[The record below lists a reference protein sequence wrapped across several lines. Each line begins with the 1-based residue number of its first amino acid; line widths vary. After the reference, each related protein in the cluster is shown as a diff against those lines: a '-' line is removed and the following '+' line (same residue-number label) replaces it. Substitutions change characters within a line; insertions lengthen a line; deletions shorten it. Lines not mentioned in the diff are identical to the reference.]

1 MNRRDVLRFLGAGA
15 AVAAGYG
22 AVAWLDGALPLG
34 RRGRLLSQTRL
45 SMGTFVSVS
54 VLDSSPARAEEAV
67 GQAFATLDRL
77 EAELTRY
84 RPGTALSVL
93 NAEGRVDGPPQSL
106 LTLLDLAAHSHRITG
121 GAFDPTVQ
129 PVLAYLERTSAEGR
143 LPDAR
148 HMEELRPLLGFGR
161 VRWDG
166 REVRLERGGM
176 ALTLNAVGKGHIV
189 DQMVETL
196 RRCGVRHGL
205 VNAGG
210 DLRAFGGKGQ
220 GTPWTI
226 ALRDP
231 ANPGRSLRDV
241 ELFDGACATTGD
253 YEVFFD
259 REKLFHHVVDPAT
272 AQCPHWAHA
281 ATVVAES
288 TALADSLST
297 ALMVLGPAGL
307 DTVSRHGRVVSLV
320 AAAS

>member
-22 AVAWLDGALPLG
+22 AVTWLDGVLPLG
-34 RRGRLLSQTRL
+34 RSGRLLAQTRL
-45 SMGTFVSVS
+45 AMGTFVSVS
-54 VLDSSPARAEEAV
+54 VLDASPARAEEAM
-67 GQAFATLDRL
+67 GRAFATLDRL

-84 RPGTALSVL
+84 RSGTALSVL
-93 NAEGRVDGPPQSL
+93 NAEGRVDAPPQSL
-106 LTLLDLAAHSHRITG
+106 LRLLELAEHSHRITS

-129 PVLAYLERTSAEGR
+129 PVLAYLEQSSAAGK
-143 LPDAR
+143 LPDAAD
-148 HMEELRPLLGFGR
+148 MAALRPLLGFEN
-161 VRWDG
+161 VRWSS
-166 REVRLERGGM
+166 REVRLERSGM
-176 ALTLNAVGKGHIV
+176 ALTLNAVGKGYIV

-196 RRCGVRHGL
+196 RGCGVRHGL

-210 DLRAFGGKGQ
+210 DLHAFGGKGQ
-220 GTPWTI
+220 GAPWTI

-231 ANPGRSLRDV
+231 ANPGHSLAQV
-241 ELFDGACATTGD
+241 ELVDGACATTGD

-297 ALMVLGPAGL
+297 ALMVLGPAGREL
-307 DTVSRHGRVVSLV
+307 VSRHGRIISLG
-320 AAAS
+320 